1 MSVAN
6 MIRNCD
12 KKETRLSTSL
22 LEPYKKFNKNKNKK
36 TRIKKDF
43 QLYQYP
49 AVTIKSSIFLM
60 IPVTAWSRAILSTIF
75 IVAVRD
81 LI

>member
-1 MSVAN
+1 
-6 MIRNCD
+6 MIQNCD

-22 LEPYKKFNKNKNKK
+22 LEHKNSIKIKIKNMN
-36 TRIKKDF
+36 KKDF

-49 AVTIKSSIFLM
+49 AVTIKSSIFLI